1 MLLLKMGY
9 ISEIFLPLAIAFIM
23 FSLGLGL
30 RIADFTRVI
39 LQPRDFFVGLSSQII
54 ILLIIAFLLI
64 KFFPSLPPELA
75 VGVMLI
81 AAVPGGATSN
91 MFTSLAKGDVALS
104 ISLTAITS
112 LICVVTIPLIAIN
125 SYYYFIGSSIEVS
138 ILQKSL
144 ELFSIVTVPTIIGM
158 IIKSSFDSFATNFE
172 NKAKIISSLLLAIV
186 IIGAIFKYKEDVLEY
201 FEKAGLITLILNIVM
216 MLLAFYI
223 ARIFASSIKQAKS
236 ITLEC
241 GLQNGT
247 IAIFV
252 ADTIFNGGP
261 FLIPAATYSL
271 IMFATSIIF
280 VFIIRNN

>member
-1 MLLLKMGY
+1 MNWQGVKAIYLHEMDRMRRTLFQSVASPL
-9 ISEIFLPLAIAFIM
+9 IS
-23 FSLGLGL
+23 
-30 RIADFTRVI
+30 
-39 LQPRDFFVGLSSQII
+39 
-54 ILLIIAFLLI
+54 
-64 KFFPSLPPELA
+64 
-75 VGVMLI
+75 
-81 AAVPGGATSN
+81 
-91 MFTSLAKGDVALS
+91 TSLYF
-104 ISLTAITS
+104 
-112 LICVVTIPLIAIN
+112 VVFGSA
-125 SYYYFIGSSIEVS
+125 IGSSIEVS